1 MTTIRIDSE
10 VLQELQKRAVDEG
23 LVFGSPNQVLRRVLG
38 LDAHRDQVEGV
49 EPMSPIQMKTQ
60 GDASVAGDRLEGV
73 EPMSPTYN
81 STRLP
86 SRRVTGKRLLREHP
100 ELPQDLRAYADR
112 DGGFY
117 EWPRSFPAVL
127 FDNIGYIVFK
137 DEASLQRRDPQYLT
151 MYPDTR
157 KVSIHDTISSI
168 PRYVPCSHSH
178 Q

>member
-127 FDNIGYIVFK
+127 FDNIGYIHHG
-137 DEASLQRRDPQYLT
+137 LQGRGILT
-151 MYPDTR
+151 EERPAIPHY
-157 KVSIHDTISSI
+157 VSRYSQGEH
-168 PRYVPCSHSH
+168 PRYH
-178 Q
+178 QFHT

>member
-23 LVFGSPNQVLRRVLG
+23 LVFGSPNHVLRRVLE
-38 LDAHRDQVEGV
+38 LDARRDRVEGV
-49 EPMSPIQMKTQ
+49 EAVSSVQMKAQ
-60 GDASVAGDRLEGV
+60 GNASEAGDRTEGV
-73 EPMSPTYN
+73 EQMSPAYN
-81 STRLP
+81 STPLP

-100 ELPQDLRAYADR
+100 EIPQDQRAYADR

-127 FDNIGYIVFK
+127 FDNSGYIVFK

-157 KVSIHDTISSI
+157 KVNIRDTISSI
-168 PRYVPCSHSH
+168 PGYVSCSHSH